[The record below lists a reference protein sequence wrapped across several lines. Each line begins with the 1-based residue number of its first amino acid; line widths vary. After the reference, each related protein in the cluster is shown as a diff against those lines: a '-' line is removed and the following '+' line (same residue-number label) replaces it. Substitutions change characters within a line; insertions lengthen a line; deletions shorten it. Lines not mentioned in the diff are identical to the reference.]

1 MKRDI
6 HPDYHPVVIRDAS
19 TGQEFLTRST
29 ATSEDRVEWADGVIY
44 PRITVDVTSES
55 HPFYTGVARIRDVEG
70 RVERFRR
77 RYRHL
82 GR

>member
-19 TGQEFLTRST
+19 TGRQFLTRST
-29 ATSEDRVEWADGVIY
+29 ATSTDRVEWTDGAVY
-44 PRITVDVTSES
+44 PRITLDVTSAS

-77 RYRHL
+77 RYPHL